1 MKENL
6 FEMGANFEDEWSSDN
21 KNKPKK
27 PTKHSNAIKE
37 PSKHHLIFAK
47 EKRRG
52 KVVTILRDF
61 YMDKKALQALLKELK
76 KSLGIGGTL
85 KEDEMEFQGEV
96 QDKLRKVLGDKGFKF
111 KN

>member
-6 FEMGANFEDEWSSDN
+6 FEMGAKFEESWSSDN
-21 KNKPKK
+21 KAQPAKQK
-27 PTKHSNAIKE
+27 SDAIKS
-37 PSKHHLIFAK
+37 PDKHRLIFAK

-61 YMDKKALQALLKELK
+61 YMNKKQLQDLLKELK
-76 KSLGIGGTL
+76 KSLGTGGTL

-96 QDKLRKVLGDKGFKF
+96 QEKLRELLSAKGFKF